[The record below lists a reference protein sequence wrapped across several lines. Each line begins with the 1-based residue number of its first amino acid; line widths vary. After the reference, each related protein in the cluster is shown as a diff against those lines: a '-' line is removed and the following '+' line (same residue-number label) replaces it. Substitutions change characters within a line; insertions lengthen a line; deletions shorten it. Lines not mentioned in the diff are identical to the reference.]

1 MATALAEPRAAMSA
15 CKHAGTRDF
24 DPHFQEARMWKFVVG
39 GAFLA
44 FAASGPLQH
53 VGALPQ
59 TAVGDLSKQAIKT
72 VLGLAAKDAYGK
84 CGGGGGFKHK
94 NNNGIGNGP
103 ELGPA
108 PGNSGNSNS
117 PHASDFRNNNGR

>member
-1 MATALAEPRAAMSA
+1 
-15 CKHAGTRDF
+15 
-24 DPHFQEARMWKFVVG
+24 MWKFVVG

-72 VLGLAAKDAYGK
+72 VLGLAAKDAYAK
-84 CGGGGGFKHK
+84 CGGGGFKPK
-94 NNNGIGNGP
+94 GNNGWGNG
-103 ELGPA
+103 EDFA
-108 PGNSGNSNS
+108 PGNSLKNQPKFEDPNTGRSPSKSPRSGGGN
-117 PHASDFRNNNGR
+117 R